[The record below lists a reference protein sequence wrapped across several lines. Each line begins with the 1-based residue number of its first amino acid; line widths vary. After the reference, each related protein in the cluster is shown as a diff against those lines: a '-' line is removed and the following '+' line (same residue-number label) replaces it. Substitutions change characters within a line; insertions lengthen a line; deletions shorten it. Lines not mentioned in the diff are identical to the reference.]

1 MKQVVADS
9 CRTCVTRAA
18 AWFAARQR
26 GDEQDSDDHSSERGE
41 GHGAERERPG
51 EPDTARD
58 APHADDQP
66 QGKAQEVA
74 DKAQEQVGEAT
85 GRAREQ
91 VRDQVDQRSSEAGER
106 VQSTAA
112 RRPLGRRGAAP
123 AGQGCAGK
131 YAEQAA
137 DRAERLGGYLHEADG
152 DRILRDV
159 EDFGRRNPW
168 AVVAGGLALGFMA
181 SRLLKASSSERY
193 RSAGGQRQP
202 PARWTQGPAER

>member
-1 MKQVVADS
+1 MTTRVKEEKEMEQSVSV
-9 CRTCVTRAA
+9 RTNRTPPV
-18 AWFAARQR
+18 
-26 GDEQDSDDHSSERGE
+26 D
-41 GHGAERERPG
+41 P
-51 EPDTARD
+51 
-58 APHADDQP
+58 PHADDQP

-74 DKAQEQVGEAT
+74 DKAQQQVGEAT
-85 GRAREQ
+85 GRARDQ
-91 VRDQVDQRSSEAGER
+91 VRDQVNRRSSEAGER

-112 RRPLGRRGAAP
+112 DVRSVADELRRQGKDAP
-123 AGQGCAGK
+123 AK

-168 AVVAGGLALGFMA
+168 AVAAGGLALGFMA

-193 RSAGGQRQP
+193 RSAGGTQP
-202 PARWTQGPAER
+202 PRADAGS

>member
-1 MKQVVADS
+1 MATRLEEEKDMEQSVSVRAN
-9 CRTCVTRAA
+9 RTPPV
-18 AWFAARQR
+18 
-26 GDEQDSDDHSSERGE
+26 
-41 GHGAERERPG
+41 
-51 EPDTARD
+51 D
-58 APHADDQP
+58 APPANDQP

-74 DKAQEQVGEAT
+74 DKAQQQVGEAT
-85 GRAREQ
+85 SRARDQ
-91 VRDQVDQRSSEAGER
+91 VRDQVNRRSSEAGER

-112 RRPLGRRGAAP
+112 DVRSVADELRRQGKDTP
-123 AGQGCAGK
+123 AK

-168 AVVAGGLALGFMA
+168 AVVAGGLALGFMT

-193 RSAGGQRQP
+193 RSAGGQQP
-202 PARWTQGPAER
+202 PRFDAGS